1 MAPPFWRDAAVGAY
15 ALSGQ
20 KNTRLPQDAEALS
33 ERLPALLVD
42 AERIANTVAHGIHG
56 RRRSGTGE
64 TFWQFR
70 HHMEG
75 DTAASIDWRQSAKTQ
90 SYYVRENEWEVA
102 ESIWVWCD
110 QSASMDYSFE
120 KTLPTKRDRALILS
134 LALGHLLLR
143 AGERVGVLGNKL
155 PPVLGLNAYSRLGH
169 SLVSNEAGDAG
180 LPAAMELPR
189 HARTVIVSD
198 FLAPWEVL
206 QERLDFLAHTHA
218 RGHLVQVLDPA
229 EEEFPFSGRTVF
241 EDLEDHSEL
250 VVGRAESL
258 GDDYRA
264 KLSALKKTIAQWARR
279 SGWTFTQ
286 HRTDKAPHLTL
297 LQLHGLLSDPTVRDH
312 RSRGV
317 W

>member
-1 MAPPFWRDAAVGAY
+1 MAAPFWRDSVVGAF
-15 ALSGQ
+15 SSSDGQ
-20 KNTRLPQDAEALS
+20 KSRLPQDAEALS

-90 SYYVRENEWEVA
+90 SYFVRENEWEVA
-102 ESIWVWCD
+102 ESVWLWCD
-110 QSASMDYSFE
+110 QSASMHYSYE
-120 KTLPTKRDRALILS
+120 NSLPTKEHRALVLS

-143 AGERVGVLGNKL
+143 AGERVGVLGEKL
-155 PPVLGLNAYSRLGH
+155 PPLLGLSAYARLGH
-169 SLVSNEAGDAG
+169 SLLASEGGDPG
-180 LPAAMELPR
+180 LPSAMELPR
-189 HARTVIVSD
+189 HARIVIVSD
-198 FLAPWEVL
+198 FLTPWDMLE
-206 QERLDFLAHTHA
+206 ERLNFLAHSHA

-241 EDLEDHSEL
+241 EDMEDHREL

-258 GDDYRA
+258 GDGYRE
-264 KLSALKKTIAQWARR
+264 KLAALKSALAYWARR
-279 SGWTFTQ
+279 SGWTYTQ
-286 HRTDKAPHLTL
+286 HRTDKQPHLTL
-297 LQLHGLLSDPTVRDH
+297 LQLHGLLSDPLARDH
-312 RSRGV
+312 RVRGMS
-317 W
+317 

>member
-1 MAPPFWRDAAVGAY
+1 MAAPFWRDSVVGA
-15 ALSGQ
+15 LSSPEGR
-20 KNTRLPQDAEALS
+20 TARLPQDAEALS
-33 ERLPALLVD
+33 ERLPALLVN

-56 RRRSGTGE
+56 RRRPGTGE

-90 SYYVRENEWEVA
+90 SYFVRENEWEVA
-102 ESIWVWCD
+102 ESVWLWCD
-110 QSASMDYSFE
+110 QSASMNYSYE
-120 KTLPTKRDRALILS
+120 DGLPTKKDRALILTM
-134 LALGHLLLR
+134 ALGHLLLR
-143 AGERVGVLGNKL
+143 AGERVGVLGEKL
-155 PPVLGLNAYSRLGH
+155 PPLLGLSAYARLGH
-169 SLVSNEAGDAG
+169 SLLESDKGNAG
-180 LPAAMELPR
+180 LPAAVELPR

-198 FLAPWEVL
+198 FLAPWDVL
-206 QERLDFLAHTHA
+206 HERLNFLAHAHA

-250 VVGRAESL
+250 VVGRAERL
-258 GDDYRA
+258 GDEYRE
-264 KLSALKKTIAQWARR
+264 KLGALKSALSHWARR

-286 HRTDKAPHLTL
+286 HRTDRAPHLTL
-297 LQLHGLLSDPTVRDH
+297 LQIHGLLSDPMVRDH
-312 RSRGV
+312 RRRGA